1 MTANADRAV
10 GFLGAIATAAAV
22 LVGLVDNPWI
32 RWPSVAIVTVSV
44 TYMIRFFIKTLR
56 ESKRTLAVFS
66 FTVPVILA
74 VALVAGFQIFI
85 DDTDEE
91 TPWCSPLD
99 LKDTN
104 PNLSAMVRGKT
115 KGGRLQIDKIVVT
128 EEHGAGPEGCVKLD
142 VSIRNPTDRMAYV
155 DLAQINVT
163 KIWKMPQTCALGGTG
178 GGVKISK
185 NYKSIISLDKAGFTP
200 IDDIAQSVPPHGV
213 DRFSITARL
222 TSAPNGSTTQ
232 RLVKAN
238 LEVFSD
244 GSTNPI
250 KSEPFIF
257 ASNPKMTP
265 RQIFALGDDTK
276 PAILKNNTQYAK
288 DAEKSS
294 AKPTQLVS
302 DIFSYN
308 SGTGPKRSSCP

>member
-74 VALVAGFQIFI
+74 VALVAGFQIFTENP
-85 DDTDEE
+85 DKK
-91 TPWCSPLD
+91 TPWCSPLG
-99 LKDTN
+99 LQDTN

-115 KGGRLQIDKIVVT
+115 VGSRLQIDKIVVT
-128 EEHGAGPEGCVKLD
+128 EENGAGPEGCVKLD
-142 VSIRNPTDRMAYV
+142 VSIRNPTDKMAYV
-155 DLAQINVT
+155 DLAQISVT
-163 KIWKMPQTCALGGTG
+163 EIWKMPQTCALGGTG

-185 NYKSIISLDKAGFTP
+185 NYKSLISVDEAGFTP
-200 IDDIAQSVPPHGV
+200 VDDIAQSVPPHGV

-222 TSAPNGSTTQ
+222 TSAPDGATTQ

-238 LEVFSD
+238 LEIFSD

-250 KSEPFIF
+250 RSEPFIF

-265 RQIFALGDDTK
+265 RQIFALGNDAK
-276 PAILKNNTQYAK
+276 PATAEKNKRYTK

-308 SGTGPKRSSCP
+308 SGMGPKRNSCP